1 MPNLNGTRR
10 VLYSLPR
17 VIEAVAAGRTIY
29 VVEGEKDVHAI
40 ERAGETCNPGGA
52 GKWREDYSA
61 ALAGAKV
68 VVADRMVADAPATE
82 RQHRTRG
89 IHQETCRIARATAY
103 DAQAPKPNGRLTS
116 GARPRSTSY
125 SSARVVACVTRA
137 ALSWAASQ
145 PLASVTLIG

>member
-40 ERAGETCNPGGA
+40 ERAGEVATCNPGGA

-89 IHQETCRIARATAY
+89 IHQETCRIARATAMTPKRRSRT
-103 DAQAPKPNGRLTS
+103 DA
-116 GARPRSTSY
+116 
-125 SSARVVACVTRA
+125 
-137 ALSWAASQ
+137 
-145 PLASVTLIG
+145 